1 MAIINIS
8 VAQFLPI
15 TQGDQGPDG
24 IIGQIVEQPLYLTQ
38 SVHCSSQNAS
48 ANQPFN
54 VNQTVAVGK
63 ILNIAVDSI
72 LSLTQ
77 VMSPTYYIEG
87 ANALVISQ
95 QAANVNPQQ
104 IYQGLAITQSVVP
117 TRALQSTLVV
127 AHAVVVTGTYSP
139 STPASSLTITQS
151 VSFFK
156 KDAVKTF
163 NIPVPLPSANISV
176 NVPSDSLNYTP
187 LVLVHGATTV
197 TLVVPEI
204 GESDSINVKRVQDQ
218 TRGGDTII
226 FRDPIWSIT
235 EIFKYKLTN
244 LTRNRSQQLLR
255 FFADTIGLSVQLTD
269 HFGVVWNGIIL
280 TPDAQ
285 VVCTNDK
292 NCGSYDVE
300 FDFQVLQ

>member
-15 TQGDQGPDG
+15 TQGDPDSG

-38 SVHCSSQNAS
+38 SVQCSHQNVS
-48 ANQPFN
+48 TNQPFN
-54 VNQTVAVGK
+54 VSQAVAVTQ
-63 ILNIAVDSI
+63 ILNLDVVNI

-77 VMSPTYYIEG
+77 TAAPTYNIE
-87 ANALVISQ
+87 AATALVITQ
-95 QAANVNPQQ
+95 QAASVNPQAV
-104 IYQGLAITQSVVP
+104 IQGLAITHSVVP
-117 TRALQSTLVV
+117 SRALASTLTVSQ
-127 AHAVVVTGTYSP
+127 AVVLVGTY
-139 STPASSLTITQS
+139 TAPATTSLTITQS
-151 VSFFK
+151 VSYFK

-163 NIPVPLPSANISV
+163 NIVVPSPSANIPV
-176 NVPSDSLNYTP
+176 NVPSDSLVYGPVILTY
-187 LVLVHGATTV
+187 GSTTV
-197 TLVVPEI
+197 TLVVPELGDI
-204 GESDSINVKRVQDQ
+204 DSISLKRVKDQ

-235 EIFKYKLTN
+235 EILKFKFTN
-244 LTRNRSQQLLR
+244 LTRNRSQELLR

-269 HFGVVWNGIIL
+269 HFGVVWNGIII

-292 NCGSYDVE
+292 NCGSYEVE

>member
-15 TQGDQGPDG
+15 TQNDDGPDG
-24 IIGQIVEQPLYLTQ
+24 IIGQIVTQALIIEQQ
-38 SVHCSSQNAS
+38 VHCSSQFES

-54 VNQTVAVGK
+54 VQQAVTVGK
-63 ILNIAVDSI
+63 ILNLDVANVLSI
-72 LSLTQ
+72 TQ
-77 VMSPTYYIEG
+77 VMGRTYDIEG

-95 QAANVNPQQ
+95 DAANVNPQQ
-104 IYQGLAITQSVVP
+104 ITQGLAITQSVIP
-117 TRALQSTLVV
+117 ARALSSTLTV
-127 AHAVVVTGTYSP
+127 AQVVVVTGTFTAP
-139 STPASSLTITQS
+139 TSTSLTIAQS
-151 VSFFK
+151 VSYFK

-163 NIPVPLPSANISV
+163 NIPVPAPSANIS
-176 NVPSDSLNYTP
+176 
-187 LVLVHGATTV
+187 TTV
-197 TLVVPEI
+197 PLDALDYLPVVLAFGTVVVTLKVPEL
-204 GESDSINVKRVQDQ
+204 GDSDKINVKRVQDQ

-235 EIFKYKLTN
+235 EIFKYKFTN
-244 LTRNRSQQLLR
+244 LTRNRSQELLR

-280 TPDAQ
+280 NPDAE
-285 VVCTNDK
+285 VICINDK

-300 FDFQVLQ
+300 FEFQVLE